1 MSENN
6 DPHNQGDTSEG
17 RDRHGEQESR
27 TSPGE
32 SSRSSSESIRGSS
45 ESTRGSYEGARGT
58 SDSRRSGSENR
69 RSTEIP
75 RTFPAG
81 SNGPARVSP
90 PVAPTQRPSVQ
101 NQPQQ
106 PSGPNFGQNPGG
118 SPERDSTVE
127 QPRVHP
133 TYAPNPVDRAPGQ
146 PPQAQTSQSYSQP
159 PQSQGQQPQAQSP
172 QAQPPQSQGPQ
183 SQAQQPQGQPTPGL
197 HSAGAGAGAAAAGA
211 GASAAGASAAAGQ
224 QHGGGR
230 PSPDSQAG
238 YSNGQPRSAPGYPN
252 SSGYPG
258 STGSQ
263 NYSAAYAAPRGTS
276 GPGAPGNASS
286 PGNPVTPGNTSN
298 PGNQGS
304 YVGSQGAYVGSQGAP
319 GYGAQGQGAPGGQP
333 GYGTQDY
340 YNGQGPY
347 GGQAPPRREKRGPG
361 WGATIAIALV
371 AALLGGGAAF
381 GGSYAVSALQGDEPR
396 KVADQTIETPDWTEV
411 AKQTSESVVSI
422 QVGTSGQVQG
432 LGSGSLYDDQG
443 HVITNNHVVA
453 PADTPAGEI
462 TVTMKNGETTKAEIV
477 GRDPSTDIAIIKVEQ
492 VPDGMKPLPVGD
504 SKKLSV
510 GDPVMALGNPLGLA
524 DSVTTGIVSALDR
537 PVSTENI
544 GEDATSQEKEMTI
557 TNAIQTDAAINP
569 GNSGGPLVDG
579 NGSFIGVNSAAASLS
594 QAGEGQQSGSI
605 GIGFAI
611 PASQAVM
618 IADQLIANG
627 KAQHPFLGITLTDG
641 QINSGGITRGSAKV
655 QSIQSGSPAEKA
667 GFKDG
672 DDIVA
677 VGETKVN
684 NAIALR
690 ALVRAQPVNSPVEFT
705 VIRGGQEQKLDVTLV
720 LQ

>member
-1 MSENN
+1 MSENT
-6 DPHNQGDTSEG
+6 DPRNQGNTPEERG
-17 RDRHGEQESR
+17 RHGEQDSR
-27 TSPGE
+27 TFSG
-32 SSRSSSESIRGSS
+32 
-45 ESTRGSYEGARGT
+45 EGARGT

-81 SNGPARVSP
+81 TNGPARVSP

-106 PSGPNFGQNPGG
+106 PSDPNLGQNQGG

-133 TYAPNPVDRAPGQ
+133 TYASNPVDRAPGQ

-159 PQSQGQQPQAQSP
+159 PQA
-172 QAQPPQSQGPQ
+172 QAQPPQSQGQQ
-183 SQAQQPQGQPTPGL
+183 SQGQPMPGR
-197 HSAGAGAGAAAAGA
+197 HSAGA

-224 QHGGGR
+224 PYGGSR

-238 YSNGQPRSAPGYPN
+238 YSTGQPQSSPSQSQSSPTSQQSASGYPN

-263 NYSAAYAAPRGTS
+263 NYPAAYP
-276 GPGAPGNASS
+276 APGG
-286 PGNPVTPGNTSN
+286 PGNPG
-298 PGNQGS
+298 GQGT
-304 YVGSQGAYVGSQGAP
+304 YVGQQAVQGGHQGSQG
-319 GYGAQGQGAPGGQP
+319 GQP
-333 GYGTQDY
+333 PWDTQDY
-340 YNGQGPY
+340 FNGQGPY
-347 GGQAPPRREKRGPG
+347 PGQAPPRREKRGPG

-618 IADQLIANG
+618 IADQLIASG

-655 QSIQSGSPAEKA
+655 QSIQSGSPAEQA

-690 ALVRAQPVNSPVEFT
+690 ALVRAQPVNTPVEFT
-705 VIRGGQEQKLDVTLV
+705 VIRGGQEQRLDVTLV

>member
-6 DPHNQGDTSEG
+6 DPHNQGDTPAG
-17 RDRHGEQESR
+17 RDRRGEQESR
-27 TSPGE
+27 TSPGQG
-32 SSRSSSESIRGSS
+32 SRSSSESTRGSS
-45 ESTRGSYEGARGT
+45 ESTRNSAEGARGT
-58 SDSRRSGSENR
+58 SDSRRSGAENR

-90 PVAPTQRPSVQ
+90 PIAPAQRPSVQ

-106 PSGPNFGQNPGG
+106 PSGRNFGQNQGG

-146 PPQAQTSQSYSQP
+146 PPQAQTSQSYSQQ
-159 PQSQGQQPQAQSP
+159 PQSQGQQPQAQPSP
-172 QAQPPQSQGPQ
+172 AQPPQSQGPQ
-183 SQAQQPQGQPTPGL
+183 SQAQQPQGQPTPRR
-197 HSAGAGAGAAAAGA
+197 HSAGAGAAAAGA
-211 GASAAGASAAAGQ
+211 AAATGQ
-224 QHGGGR
+224 PYGGSR

-238 YSNGQPRSAPGYPN
+238 YSNGQPQSSPGYPN

-263 NYSAAYAAPRGTS
+263 NYSAAYAAPGGTS
-276 GPGAPGNASS
+276 GPGAPGNTSS
-286 PGNPVTPGNTSN
+286 PGN
-298 PGNQGS
+298 QGP

-347 GGQAPPRREKRGPG
+347 GGQAPTRREKRGPG

-492 VPDGMKPLPVGD
+492 VPDGTKPLPVGD

-677 VGETKVN
+677 VGDTKVN

-705 VIRGGQEQKLDVTLV
+705 VIRGGQEQKLDVSLV